1 MAMRHIVSVMVLAG
15 FVSGAPRDYRSEGW
29 AIVRARGSDKDVEV
43 GDLVVFNLQRPAE
56 SRVVGNTGL
65 TDVGSMDFWGD
76 ELWAASFRDDK
87 LSFYTVNVATA
98 QATLRS
104 TVEGTF
110 SGVSAGGFDMQDA
123 YYVVNM
129 RGHNILRVDPWK
141 GTILETLKM
150 PSSAGYN
157 GVALIGERFYAARGG
172 TGDPPQEFGTID
184 LKTGEFTPI
193 GYTNVGVNGKGGGNG
208 CGALDYDQA
217 ARTLFLVYRQGIEQG
232 QGWSLYT
239 VDLTTGQA
247 TFVDELRPKAVYDA
261 FAVRG

>member
-1 MAMRHIVSVMVLAG
+1 MGSPVYTAAG
-15 FVSGAPRDYRSEGW
+15 D
-29 AIVRARGSDKDVEV
+29 
-43 GDLVVFNLQRPAE
+43 
-56 SRVVGNTGL
+56 VVGVLVIQT
-65 TDVGSMDFWGD
+65 TDAEEGEFHPASMLSRMAAVGSCIRWLGLLGWSSDPSVAEPSMD
-76 ELWAASFRDDK
+76 
-87 LSFYTVNVATA
+87 
-98 QATLRS
+98 
-104 TVEGTF
+104 EGTF
-110 SGVSAGGFDMQDA
+110 SGVSAGGFDMQGA

-141 GTILETLKM
+141 GTILETMKM

-157 GVALIGERFYAARGG
+157 GVAFIGERFYAARGG
-172 TGDPPQEFGTID
+172 TGDPPQEFGAID